1 MKAVAFGDDFYRI
14 GTWREYVMEVP
25 WPRGSDFQLEPA
37 RTALIVVD
45 MTLSRCDKDAPSG
58 VSHSLH
64 KAGGKAA
71 DYYLDTQSKVIP
83 VIRELANACRERG
96 VLVVYLTLG
105 PYFPDAGELPFF
117 MRSMNQGSAA
127 GGHHFEV
134 IPELRPQEGD
144 LVIHKLTASGFIGT
158 NLDGILRNLGI
169 DTVILT
175 GAATHAC
182 VESTARTAADFGY
195 RIVLVEDGC
204 VTQSPLWHDMTMM
217 NCVHFN
223 WGKVL
228 QGTQVIDELSA
239 SPRDSPLR

>member
-1 MKAVAFGDDFYRI
+1 
-14 GTWREYVMEVP
+14 
-25 WPRGSDFQLEPA
+25 
-37 RTALIVVD
+37 
-45 MTLSRCDKDAPSG
+45 
-58 VSHSLH
+58 
-64 KAGGKAA
+64 
-71 DYYLDTQSKVIP
+71 VIP
-83 VIRELANACRERG
+83 IIRELANACRERG

-182 VESTARTAADFGY
+182 VESTARTAADLGY